1 MIREPRV
8 GDLVEV
14 VSINH
19 TQNAFS
25 RNFEM
30 KNVGDVDKITYVGI
44 RPDGKCAIKFGDKDF
59 IYHPDDLEL
68 LIVDD
73 ETILKQIS
81 EKL

>member
-8 GDLVEV
+8 GALVEV
-14 VSINH
+14 VSIDH

-30 KNVGDVDKITYVGI
+30 RNVGDVDKITYVGKWRDIICI
-44 RPDGKCAIKFGDKDF
+44 RFGDEDF
-59 IYHPDDLEL
+59 IYHPDDLKL